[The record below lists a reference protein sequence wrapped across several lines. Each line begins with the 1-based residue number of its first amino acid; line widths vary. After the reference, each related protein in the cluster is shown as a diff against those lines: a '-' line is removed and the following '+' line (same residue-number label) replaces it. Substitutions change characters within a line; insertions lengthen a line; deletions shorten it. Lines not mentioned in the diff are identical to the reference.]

1 MTSSIP
7 NSFSSDDLSK
17 LLKSAPKEAEVHSDD
32 DCGCD
37 CCNDIDAMEELADQ
51 MLNSIA
57 KTEFSAPVVHKV
69 IAMKVIARMIEWHTT
84 MGVEM
89 FKDGDVDCGTSW
101 LRDAGKFQSMFNEL
115 ISISVGR
122 DDYTCALNEDDE
134 E

>member
-17 LLKSAPKEAEVHSDD
+17 LLESAPKEAEIQSSDEYETPE
-32 DCGCD
+32 
-37 CCNDIDAMEELADQ
+37 IEAMENLADE

-57 KTEFSAPVVHKV
+57 DTGFSAPLVHKV
-69 IAMKVIARMIEWHTT
+69 IAMKVIARMVEWHTT
-84 MGVEM
+84 MGVHMMEEED
-89 FKDGDVDCGTSW
+89 KDCAISW

-115 ISISVGR
+115 MSISVGR

>member
-17 LLKSAPKEAEVHSDD
+17 LLESAPKEAEVHSDD

-37 CCNDIDAMEELADQ
+37 CCGDVEAMEELADE

-57 KTEFSAPVVHKV
+57 NTEFSAPVVHKV
-69 IAMKVIARMIEWHTT
+69 IAMKVIGRMVEWHTS
-84 MGVEM
+84 MGVSM
-89 FKDGDVDCGTSW
+89 FEEDQQETGVSW

-115 ISISVGR
+115 MSISVGR

>member
-17 LLKSAPKEAEVHSDD
+17 LLETAPKEAELHSDD

-37 CCNDIDAMEELADQ
+37 CCADVEAMEKIADE
-51 MLNSIA
+51 MLNSIS

-69 IAMKVIARMIEWHTT
+69 IAMKVIGRMVEWHTA
-84 MGVEM
+84 MGVRM
-89 FKDGDVDCGTSW
+89 FEVDEKDSAVSW

-115 ISISVGR
+115 MRISVGP
-122 DDYTCALNEDDE
+122 DDYTCNLEDDSE
-134 E
+134 